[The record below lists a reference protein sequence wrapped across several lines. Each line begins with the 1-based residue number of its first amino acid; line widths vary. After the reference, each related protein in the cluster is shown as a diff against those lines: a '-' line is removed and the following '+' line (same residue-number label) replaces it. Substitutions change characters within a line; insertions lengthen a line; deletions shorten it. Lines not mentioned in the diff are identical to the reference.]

1 MTASPTTLLS
11 DSEAPANL
19 VWGAGKLIALRT
31 RFQSAEDLDSP
42 SKFAKFAEKECGGMG
57 WLVFALVMGIV
68 LGITVRLPQTVMR
81 FLDRS
86 LTVSLVVMLTA
97 LGIEVAQN
105 PKLEQALSS
114 HGLSVAT
121 LLISVSAVS
130 IAWGWLLERG
140 WALLWRER

>member
-1 MTASPTTLLS
+1 
-11 DSEAPANL
+11 
-19 VWGAGKLIALRT
+19 
-31 RFQSAEDLDSP
+31 
-42 SKFAKFAEKECGGMG
+42 MG

-68 LGITVRLPQTVMR
+68 LGITVRLPQTVTR

-114 HGLSVAT
+114 HGLLVAT